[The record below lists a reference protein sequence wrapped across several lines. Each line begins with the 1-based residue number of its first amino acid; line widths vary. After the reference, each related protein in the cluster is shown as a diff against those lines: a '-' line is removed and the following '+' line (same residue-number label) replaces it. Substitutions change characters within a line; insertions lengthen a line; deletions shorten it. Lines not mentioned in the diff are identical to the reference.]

1 MLQPLLHDLVST
13 VMAPASALSDADGQI
28 RPAGVQGLFCAD
40 RRVLSQAR
48 LLVGGREPESVGHA
62 PDGAGRARFVSLA
75 RWLGDRTADPTVRL
89 DRLRELGPYGM
100 SEQIEIISTSSSP
113 VTATV
118 TVELSCDFAAI
129 EAVKSGRSGRPA
141 RATVAGA
148 GRLTWRSGT
157 TQVTVTGHGA
167 EALVAGGVPRRLSDG
182 TEARTGDG
190 ARAARGSEVG
200 GGGARTAPAGRTPA
214 GAAESVGGHIPD
226 GLPLAADDG
235 APATGRSEA
244 RSGDGAETSSLGDA
258 GAEAGGGAEGRG
270 ESLAPVAGGV
280 CLRWE
285 VSLPPRGRVTLR
297 WELAVEDPAAV
308 VVPPTSSLEWSPP
321 RVTAD
326 DRRITRLLDQSLE
339 DLRSLRL
346 AEPGASGD
354 TFLGAGAPWFLT
366 LFGRDSIWA
375 ARMLLPLGTRLAAG
389 TLRVLGRRQG
399 RRLDPETGEAPGKIM
414 HELRR
419 EAFDLAGQDGR
430 LPAAYYGT
438 IDATP
443 LWISLLHDAWR
454 WGMPP
459 REVEALLPNLRAALG
474 WLADH
479 ADPDG
484 DGFIEYVDASGRGLA
499 NQGWK
504 DSGDSVRFHD
514 GRQAEPPIALVEVQ
528 GYAHQAA
535 LHGAALLDAFGLPGA
550 ARWREYA
557 AALAERFRAAFWV
570 DGPEGRFP
578 ALALDGDKRP
588 VNALTSNIG
597 HLLGTG
603 LLSREESAQV
613 AGLLASPGMAE
624 GFGLRTMSS
633 REVGFSPLSYHCG
646 SVWPH
651 DTAIVIAALAKEG
664 FDEQA
669 VTLAEGLLAAAESF
683 GYRLPELYAG
693 DARDQVG
700 RPVAYPAACRPQAW
714 SAAAAVTIA
723 HAALGLY
730 PDVPEGRAHVRPLSG
745 APLGALTVSG
755 LRVADTEIEAGV
767 AHDGT
772 ATVAG
777 LPTGMHLVRE
787 EAPEIR

>member
-13 VMAPASALSDADGQI
+13 VMAPASALSDTDGQI

-48 LLVGGREPESVGHA
+48 LLVDGREPESVGHA
-62 PDGAGRARFVSLA
+62 PAGAGRARFVSLA

-113 VTATV
+113 VTATI

-129 EAVKSGRSGRPA
+129 EAVKSGRSGVPA

-157 TQVTVTGHGA
+157 TEVTVTGHGA
-167 EALVAGGVPRRLSDG
+167 QALVAGEDATPEGGVPRRS
-182 TEARTGDG
+182 
-190 ARAARGSEVG
+190 S
-200 GGGARTAPAGRTPA
+200 
-214 GAAESVGGHIPD
+214 
-226 GLPLAADDG
+226 
-235 APATGRSEA
+235 
-244 RSGDGAETSSLGDA
+244 DGAE
-258 GAEAGGGAEGRG
+258 AEAGGGG
-270 ESLAPVAGGV
+270 EPLAAVAGGV

-308 VVPPTSSLEWSPP
+308 VVPPASSLEWSPP

-346 AEPGASGD
+346 AEPGAPGD

-389 TLRVLGRRQG
+389 TLRVLARRQG
-399 RRLDPETGEAPGKIM
+399 RRLDPDTGEAPGKIM

-633 REVGFSPLSYHCG
+633 REGGFSPLSYHCG

-651 DTAIVIAALAKEG
+651 DTAIVIAALAREG

-714 SAAAAVTIA
+714 SAAAAVAIA

-730 PDVPEGRAHVRPLSG
+730 PDVPEGRAHLRPLSG
-745 APLGALTVSG
+745 APLGALTVAG
-755 LRVADTEIEAGV
+755 LRVAGTEVEAGV
-767 AHDGT
+767 GHDGT

-787 EAPEIR
+787 EAAEIR